1 MRTPCPLTRSV
12 ISPFVRNHRT
22 EPSLCSSLCSTS
34 TPADASC
41 KMGADARL
49 DVVEICRMDEPRPG
63 TCEVWK
69 LVIGIA
75 QRRLELGTDIEFA
88 RREIRIP
95 HADTSGSRGQGVPLL
110 TFAQRD
116 F

>member
-1 MRTPCPLTRSV
+1 M
-12 ISPFVRNHRT
+12 
-22 EPSLCSSLCSTS
+22 CSSLCSTS
-34 TPADASC
+34 TPADASRRW
-41 KMGADARL
+41 AYDARL

-63 TCEVWK
+63 TCEVWN

-75 QRRLELGTDIEFA
+75 QRRLELGTDIKFA

-95 HADTSGSRGQGVPLL
+95 HADTSGSRCQRVPLL